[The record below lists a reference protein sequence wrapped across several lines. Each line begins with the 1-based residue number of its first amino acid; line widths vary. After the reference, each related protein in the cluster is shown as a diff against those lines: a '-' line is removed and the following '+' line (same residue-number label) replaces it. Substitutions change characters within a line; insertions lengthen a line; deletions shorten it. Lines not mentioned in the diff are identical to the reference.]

1 MRYILLLSFIISLLS
16 CKQDVRSTD
25 TTLAQIE
32 DTAAKE
38 VRKETLRAWKA
49 YVKYAWG
56 HDNLK
61 PLSRSY
67 EDWYEGSLNISTID
81 AYSTLHLMGL
91 SEETKRIERYVIDS
105 LTFELDLDVKVF
117 EVNIRILGGLLNM
130 YYQTRNDTLLRMA
143 QDFGDR
149 LLPAFESTTGLPYF
163 HVNLKTGKPSGNII
177 NVAEAGSY
185 LMEFGLLSYFTENPK
200 YYQTAK
206 RATKAVYQ
214 RRSRIGLLGR
224 DLNVETGQW
233 TEDESMA
240 GAYTDSYFE
249 YLYKAWG
256 LFGDP
261 ELLTILEAHI

>member
-32 DTAAKE
+32 GTAAKE

-117 EVNIRILGGLLNM
+117 EVNIRILGGLLSIYEFTGNKK
-130 YYQTRNDTLLRMA
+130 A
-143 QDFGDR
+143 KQDW
-149 LLPAFESTTGLPYF
+149 
-163 HVNLKTGKPSGNII
+163 N
-177 NVAEAGSY
+177 
-185 LMEFGLLSYFTENPK
+185 
-200 YYQTAK
+200 
-206 RATKAVYQ
+206 
-214 RRSRIGLLGR
+214 
-224 DLNVETGQW
+224 
-233 TEDESMA
+233 
-240 GAYTDSYFE
+240 
-249 YLYKAWG
+249 
-256 LFGDP
+256 
-261 ELLTILEAHI
+261 